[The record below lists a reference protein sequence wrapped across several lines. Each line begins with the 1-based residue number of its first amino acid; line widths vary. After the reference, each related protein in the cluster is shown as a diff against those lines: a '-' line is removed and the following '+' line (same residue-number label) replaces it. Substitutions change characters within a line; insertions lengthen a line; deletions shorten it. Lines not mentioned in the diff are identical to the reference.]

1 MKHWLVL
8 ALFTIVLGFT
18 YCSKEGF
25 SSDERKFIKTYK
37 EILIARYSIAD
48 SVKANQEVM
57 NILKRNGYSFRE
69 FLDTFWELRNK
80 DSKRF
85 SAIIDSIRKS
95 AVQDVIEAKKKEF
108 QRANR

>member
-1 MKHWLVL
+1 M
-8 ALFTIVLGFT
+8 
-18 YCSKEGF
+18 
-25 SSDERKFIKTYK
+25 KTYK
-37 EILIARYSIAD
+37 EILIARYTIAD
-48 SVKANQEVM
+48 SLKANQEVM

-95 AVQDVIEAKKKEF
+95 AVHDVIEAKKKEL
-108 QRANR
+108 QKANR